1 MKTYLNS
8 LVVLSCALFSS
19 TAFAAVCVE
28 VDESRDNLEPREQ
41 AVVRTMVEDSLR
53 NRGQDVARENC
64 ETTYII
70 YSLQLGNTI
79 TATIVGPEGS
89 KTLKAHNIDEL
100 PETYDQLVQASLDGG
115 NASGISRHN
124 VTKKQ
129 AAPRRE
135 KADSLWYLRLGYGSV
150 LGGDFSSGP
159 GFGIGWRYEL
169 DSLGVEIAAFNSVL
183 GTDGG
188 NNGGGGYNFTLVR
201 LGGLYFFDPVSTSS
215 MYLNGGLSYGWTHVQ
230 TSTKTGNGTVYNSFS
245 GSGLQG
251 EIAIGYEFLRAS
263 TIRLFVEANA
273 MLPFYTATQNDWL
286 SDERDQ
292 SSRYTPTF
300 LISLGVGYD
309 SNPSQTVEIY

>member
-1 MKTYLNS
+1 MKKYLNAV
-8 LVVLSCALFSS
+8 VVLSCLLFSG

-28 VDESRDNLEPREQ
+28 VDESRDNLDSREQ

-53 NRGQDVARENC
+53 NRGQNVGRENC
-64 ETTYII
+64 DTTYII
-70 YSLQLGNTI
+70 YSLQLGSTI

-89 KTLKAHNIDEL
+89 KTLKAHNLEEL
-100 PETYDQLVQASLDGG
+100 PETYDQLVGASLDGG
-115 NASGISRHN
+115 NASGVSRHN

-135 KADSLWYLRLGYGSV
+135 KADSLWFVRLGYGSV

-169 DSLGVEIAAFNSVL
+169 DSLGIELATFNTVL

-188 NNGGGGYNFTLVR
+188 NEGGGYNFTLVR
-201 LGGLYFFDPVSTSS
+201 LGGLYFFDPIATSS
-215 MYLNGGLSYGWTHVQ
+215 MYLNGGLSWGWSHVQ
-230 TSTKTGNGTVYNSFS
+230 TTTDTEYNSFS

-273 MLPFYTATQNDWL
+273 MLPFYTATHNGWLSSQND
-286 SDERDQ
+286 RD
-292 SSRYTPTF
+292 SRYTPTF

-309 SNPSQTVEIY
+309 SNPSQVVEVY